1 MVPQANDEI
10 IPPPYSIGAI
20 PPSVE
25 PTIIPSI
32 VNEPF
37 MPPPYLPYLSD
48 STNDG
53 SGLMG
58 S

>member
-1 MVPQANDEI
+1 
-10 IPPPYSIGAI
+10 
-20 PPSVE
+20 VE

-48 STNDG
+48 STNHG